1 MNALNRYP
9 AISKRARGVTLV
21 EMILVIVLIGI
32 IASLSSTL
40 LSGGLNAYFTQR
52 DVADAA
58 WQGRLALARLTRD
71 LRTVRSPSAADL
83 TISPANQISFVNTSG
98 ATVVYA
104 LAGTTL
110 TRNGQP
116 LADGISNLNFAYISN
131 DGKTT
136 AAAASAVYY
145 IAVSF
150 TVIQGGGNLNSRT
163 LIHPR
168 SFP

>member
-1 MNALNRYP
+1 MNVPSHNA
-9 AISKRARGVTLV
+9 AIAKGARGVTLV
-21 EMILVIVLIGI
+21 EMILVIVLLAV

-40 LSGGLNAYFTQR
+40 LSGGFNAYFTQR
-52 DVADAA
+52 DIADAA

-71 LRTVRSPSAADL
+71 LRTVRSPSATDL
-83 TISPANQISFVNTSG
+83 TISPANQITFVNTAG

-104 LAGTTL
+104 LTGTTL

-116 LADGISNLNFAYISN
+116 LADGISNLNFTYISN

-145 IAVSF
+145 IAASF
-150 TVIQGGGNLNSRT
+150 TVIQGGGNLNWRT